1 MSDSSE
7 YDRPPLTRLSSR
19 GVDPRDEPP
28 NLDTVTPSDPG
39 ADIRAPAKARRSPKA
54 SASAAIVPAG
64 SVTGNSLT
72 LVISIMCF
80 LACLTAGAVYLINQ
94 SASAWMRNISNE
106 ATVQVPPK
114 EGVDVEQEIT
124 KVALFLAKEPGIAG
138 VRPFTLEQSSAL
150 LEPWLG
156 NSEALKLL
164 PIPRLIA
171 LELDRQS
178 PPDLQALGQSLA
190 AEFPA
195 VTLDDH
201 RHWRVQIQT
210 VTRSLALGGVAIL
223 ILVGAATTAI
233 IIAAT
238 RAAMAANREIVE
250 VLHFVGATDKFIA
263 REFERHFLSLG
274 IRAGLVGAALAI
286 AVFVLLPGI
295 MLLLG
300 GGGGTLSET
309 DRLIGTG
316 SIDIPGYVLLG
327 IVVVVIAALCMLT
340 SRYGVF
346 RILHART

>member
-1 MSDSSE
+1 
-7 YDRPPLTRLSSR
+7 
-19 GVDPRDEPP
+19 
-28 NLDTVTPSDPG
+28 
-39 ADIRAPAKARRSPKA
+39 
-54 SASAAIVPAG
+54 
-64 SVTGNSLT
+64 
-72 LVISIMCF
+72 
-80 LACLTAGAVYLINQ
+80 
-94 SASAWMRNISNE
+94 MRNISNE